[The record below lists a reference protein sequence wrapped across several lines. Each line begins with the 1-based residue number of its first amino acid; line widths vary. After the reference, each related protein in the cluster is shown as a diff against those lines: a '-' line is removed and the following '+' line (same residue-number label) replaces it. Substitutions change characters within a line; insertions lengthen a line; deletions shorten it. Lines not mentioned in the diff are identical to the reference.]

1 VLDMFDKTMLPVM
14 PSRLLDRGE
23 YMHCCGSETASST
36 VVTGPFRMDLHE
48 GAESNIVTATFE
60 LPGLNK
66 DNVQIDVQNGR
77 LSISGE
83 TEHSSEHKESGYAV
97 RERKHG
103 KFTRTLQ
110 LPRGITVSN
119 QRSVWVEPDADE
131 THVGGPN

>member
-1 VLDMFDKTMLPVM
+1 
-14 PSRLLDRGE
+14 
-23 YMHCCGSETASST
+23 
-36 VVTGPFRMDLHE
+36 MDLHE
-48 GAESNIVTATFE
+48 DAERNTVTATFE

-83 TEHSSEHKESGYAV
+83 TKLSLEHEESGYAV
-97 RERKHG
+97 RERKYG

-119 QRSVWVEPDADE
+119 TYSDSFR
-131 THVGGPN
+131 